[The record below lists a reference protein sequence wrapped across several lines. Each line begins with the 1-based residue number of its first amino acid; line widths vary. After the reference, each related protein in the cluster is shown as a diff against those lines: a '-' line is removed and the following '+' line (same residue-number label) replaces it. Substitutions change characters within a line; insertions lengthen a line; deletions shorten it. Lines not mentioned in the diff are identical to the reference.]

1 MKKKISLLLVAVMT
15 LSLVAS
21 ACGKKEEKTEEKPQ
35 QHYMLFGCPNLPAE
49 H

>member
-21 ACGKKEEKTEEKPQ
+21 ACGKKEVECY
-35 QHYMLFGCPNLPAE
+35 H
-49 H
+49 